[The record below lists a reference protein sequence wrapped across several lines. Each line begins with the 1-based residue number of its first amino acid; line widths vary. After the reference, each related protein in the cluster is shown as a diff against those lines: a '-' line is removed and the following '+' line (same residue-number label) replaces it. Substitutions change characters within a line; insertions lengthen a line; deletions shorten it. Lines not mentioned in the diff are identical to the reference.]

1 MAKKERK
8 GLGRGL
14 SALMADIDGPEVA
27 TEEKAVKAAGA
38 TLVPIEKVLKNP
50 QQPRSDF
57 DKEKLAELAA
67 SIKARGIIQPLIVRP
82 APGKDDEYQIVAGE
96 RRWQAAQLAQL
107 HTIPVIIREMDDL
120 EFMEVAI
127 IENIQRDDLNPIE
140 EARGYQTLMKEH
152 GNTQE
157 QVSEALGKSRS
168 HIANLVRLL
177 KLPMIV
183 QGHLRTGKLSAGH
196 VRTLVGN
203 EDAEALAKI
212 MIDKGLSVRAA
223 EALVKQG
230 ISKGDKPARP
240 KSGKDADTKAL
251 ENDLKANLKMKVSI
265 DHDPSGKGK
274 LTVNYKSLD
283 DLDRLI
289 AALSNPKAGS
299 K

>member
-1 MAKKERK
+1 MAKKDRK

-14 SALMADIDGPEVA
+14 SALMADVEAPEVA
-27 TEEKAVKAAGA
+27 AEEGAAKAAGA

-50 QQPRSDF
+50 NQPRSDF
-57 DKEKLAELAA
+57 DQEKLDELAA

-82 APGKDDEYQIVAGE
+82 APGSKDEYQIVAGE
-96 RRWQAAQLAQL
+96 RRWQAAQRAQL
-107 HTIPVIIREMDDL
+107 HDIPVIIRDMDDQ

-127 IENIQRDDLNPIE
+127 IENIQRDDLNAIE
-140 EARGYQTLMKEH
+140 EAKGYEVLMKTY

-168 HIANLVRLL
+168 HIANLLRLL
-177 KLPMIV
+177 KLPVIV
-183 QGHLRTGKLSAGH
+183 QNHLRTGKLSAGH

-203 EDAEALAKI
+203 EDAEKLAKI

-223 EALVKQG
+223 ESLVKHG
-230 ISKGDKPARP
+230 LSANKPVAKP
-240 KSGKDADTKAL
+240 KADKDADTKAL
-251 ENDLKANLKMKVSI
+251 ESDLKANLKMKVDI
-265 DHDPSGKGK
+265 AHDPSGKGK
-274 LTVNYKSLD
+274 LTINYKSLD

-289 AALSNPKAGS
+289 AALSNPSAGS

>member
-14 SALMADIDGPEVA
+14 SALMADIETPEVA
-27 TEEKAVKAAGA
+27 PSEQAAHAAGA
-38 TLVPIEKVLKNP
+38 TLVPVEKVLKNP
-50 QQPRSDF
+50 DQPRSDF

-82 APGKDDEYQIVAGE
+82 APGSKDEYQIVAGE

-107 HTIPVIIREMDDL
+107 HDIPVIIREMDDQ

-140 EARGYQTLMKEH
+140 EAQGYQTLMKTY

-177 KLPMIV
+177 KLPMKV
-183 QGHLRTGKLSAGH
+183 QGYLRTGQLTTGH

-203 EDAEALAKI
+203 DDAEALAKL

-223 EALVKQG
+223 ESLVKQG
-230 ISKGDKPARP
+230 LSKGGSSAKAP
-240 KSGKDADTKAL
+240 SSKDADTKAL

-274 LTVNYKSLD
+274 LTVAYKSLD

-289 AALSNPKAGS
+289 TALSNPKAGS

>member
-1 MAKKERK
+1 
-8 GLGRGL
+8 
-14 SALMADIDGPEVA
+14 
-27 TEEKAVKAAGA
+27 
-38 TLVPIEKVLKNP
+38 
-50 QQPRSDF
+50 
-57 DKEKLAELAA
+57 
-67 SIKARGIIQPLIVRP
+67 
-82 APGKDDEYQIVAGE
+82 
-96 RRWQAAQLAQL
+96 
-107 HTIPVIIREMDDL
+107 MDDQ

-140 EARGYQTLMKEH
+140 EAQGYQTLMKTY

-177 KLPMIV
+177 KLPMKV
-183 QGHLRTGKLSAGH
+183 QGYLRTGQLTTGH

-203 EDAEALAKI
+203 DDAEALAKL

-223 EALVKQG
+223 ESLVKQG
-230 ISKGDKPARP
+230 LSKGGSSAKAP
-240 KSGKDADTKAL
+240 SSKDADTKAL

-274 LTVNYKSLD
+274 LTVAYKSLD

-289 AALSNPKAGS
+289 TALSNPKAGS